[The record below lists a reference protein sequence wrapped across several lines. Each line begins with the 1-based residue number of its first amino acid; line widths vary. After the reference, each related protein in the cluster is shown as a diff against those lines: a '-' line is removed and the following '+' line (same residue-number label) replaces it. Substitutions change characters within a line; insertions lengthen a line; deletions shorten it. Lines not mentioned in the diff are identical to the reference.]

1 MAIYLSDPL
10 AQPLLATHATNP
22 AATPGNK
29 PARLGFPGSAH
40 SQASPFDL
48 PSAARPGMM
57 RSKTD
62 SHVYTGS
69 PVSRR
74 KVGEVDTMP
83 I

>member
-10 AQPLLATHATNP
+10 AQPLLAAQATNP
-22 AATPGNK
+22 TATPVSK
-29 PARLGFPGSAH
+29 PARLGIPESAH

-62 SHVYTGS
+62 SHIYTGS

-83 I
+83 V